1 MLGVPRMRLQL
12 QMIVCISS
20 LTPYT
25 QTNVYIYRS
34 TEYGQIHTPQLN
46 LDLVSAT
53 LSTFFYCNTAEEK
66 KLFDKYMVRFR
77 PSLCY
82 VVL

>member
-1 MLGVPRMRLQL
+1 
-12 QMIVCISS
+12 MIVCIST

-25 QTNVYIYRS
+25 QTNVYIYRR
-34 TEYGQIHTPQLN
+34 TEYGQIHTPQMT
-46 LDLVSAT
+46 LDLVSTT
-53 LSTFFYCNTAEEK
+53 LSTFFYSNTIEK
-66 KLFDKYMVRFR
+66 KLFDKYMVRFC